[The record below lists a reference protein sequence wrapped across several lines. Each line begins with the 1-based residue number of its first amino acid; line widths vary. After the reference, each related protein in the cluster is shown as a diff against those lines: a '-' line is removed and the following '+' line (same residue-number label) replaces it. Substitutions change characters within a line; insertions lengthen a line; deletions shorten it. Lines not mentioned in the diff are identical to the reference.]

1 MLGAGGNDVEA
12 GGVDARMPQKI
23 GQLGD
28 VLFLLVEDPGKEMA
42 QVVGK
47 HLALIHPRRPTKGL
61 HLPPNGHP
69 VDRLSRAGDEDRAA
83 FNAPLGGILQ
93 KPLPQRPHEENG
105 ARLALALHK
114 GLAPPGGLDGEE
126 GQLAHPDAGGA
137 ERLQKQEQAGLFLL
151 LGRAAEA
158 LVFGAGELA
167 LLGAEGGALPAQRF
181 KTAVRAADGF
191 EEAVERGDR
200 GVDRAR
206 GKLLS
211 QNALIR
217 EGKRRTEGP
226 FLPKTSEILGG
237 AGVFLNG
244 CGGFFLQK
252 ELLLEENQVV
262 FHGFPSLFSPH
273 FTKKR

>member
-1 MLGAGGNDVEA
+1 M
-12 GGVDARMPQKI
+12 
-23 GQLGD
+23 
-28 VLFLLVEDPGKEMA
+28 
-42 QVVGK
+42 GK
-47 HLALIHPRRPTKGL
+47 HLALIHPRRPAKRL
-61 HLPPNGHP
+61 HLPPDGHP

-93 KPLPQRPHEENG
+93 KPLPQRSHEENG

-114 GLAPPGGLDGEE
+114 GLAPPGGLDGEK

-137 ERLQKQEQAGLFLL
+137 ERLQKQEQAGLFLP
-151 LGRAAEA
+151 LGRTAEA

-181 KTAVRAADGF
+181 EPAVRAADGF
-191 EEAVERGDR
+191 EEAVEGGDR

-206 GKLLS
+206 GKLLC

-226 FLPKTSEILGG
+226 FLPETGKIPGG

-273 FTKKR
+273 FTKK